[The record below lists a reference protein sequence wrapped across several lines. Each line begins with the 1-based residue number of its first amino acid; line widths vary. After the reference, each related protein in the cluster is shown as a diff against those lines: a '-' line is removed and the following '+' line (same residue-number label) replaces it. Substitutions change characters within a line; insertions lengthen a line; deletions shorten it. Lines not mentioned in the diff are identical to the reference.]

1 MATPCQVLIGLPSI
15 FKLGLPY
22 YSKVPDRVVERV
34 VDANVQVGDQYVALL
49 MM

>member
-1 MATPCQVLIGLPSI
+1 MATPRQALIGLPSI

-22 YSKVPDRVVERV
+22 YRKVPDRVIEIDV
-34 VDANVQVGDQYVALL
+34 VAHVQVGDRYVALL